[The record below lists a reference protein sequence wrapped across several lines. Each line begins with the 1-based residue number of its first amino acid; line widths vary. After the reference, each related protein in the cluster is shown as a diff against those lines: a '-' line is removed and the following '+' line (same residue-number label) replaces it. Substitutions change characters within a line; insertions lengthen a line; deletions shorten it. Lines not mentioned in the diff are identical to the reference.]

1 MISYLSHE
9 STTKGNAKCVQC
21 SVLNLTVVLLSL
33 SSPTPIEVQ
42 PILEKHTFCFFPL
55 Y

>member
-9 STTKGNAKCVQC
+9 SPTKGNAKCVQC
-21 SVLNLTVVLLSL
+21 SVLNLTVVFVKFFFPL
-33 SSPTPIEVQ
+33 IEVY
-42 PILEKHTFCFFPL
+42 PILEKHTFWFFPL